1 MGVSTKEYR
10 SESLK
15 DINESF
21 NLHLTPY
28 VNEENKDFRI
38 SIVNNTLDQVKREL
52 SKSGLSNTEKIDLIN
67 FFQELSRILERLNN
81 SGNEEFI
88 TQNSVLEEDPAYHL
102 HKKSQSAF
110 GKVE

>member
-10 SESLK
+10 SKSLK

-28 VNEENKDFRI
+28 VNEENKAFRI
-38 SIVNNTLDQVKREL
+38 SILSTTLEQVKREL
-52 SKSGLSNTEKIDLIN
+52 SKSGLSNTEKLDLIN
-67 FFQELSRILERLNN
+67 FFQELNRILERLNK
-81 SGNEEFI
+81 SENEEFV
-88 TQNSVLEEDPAYHL
+88 TQNSVLEDDPAYRL